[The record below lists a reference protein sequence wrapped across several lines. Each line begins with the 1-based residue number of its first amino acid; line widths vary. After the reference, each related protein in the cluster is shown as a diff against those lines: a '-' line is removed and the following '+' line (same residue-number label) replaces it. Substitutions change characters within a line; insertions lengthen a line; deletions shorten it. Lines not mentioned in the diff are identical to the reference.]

1 MPRILVRHS
10 SSGSGGGIIIIVIII
25 IISSSSSSSS
35 SSNEGIISLL
45 NQGVNT
51 EKLWPIGQIQ

>member
-35 SSNEGIISLL
+35 NEGIISLL

>member
-25 IISSSSSSSS
+25 IIISSSSSS